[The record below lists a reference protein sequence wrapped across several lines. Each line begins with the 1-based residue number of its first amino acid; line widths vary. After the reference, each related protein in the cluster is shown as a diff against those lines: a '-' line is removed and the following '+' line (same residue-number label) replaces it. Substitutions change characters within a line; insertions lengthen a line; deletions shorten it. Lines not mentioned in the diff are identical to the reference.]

1 MFEEIEWN
9 VVVIA
14 MIFWII
20 VNGIMWK
27 IPGGF
32 TLMQKIII
40 TILTLPLFYGA
51 VYLQANR

>member
-9 VVVIA
+9 VVAIT

-20 VNGIMWK
+20 VNGFMWK

-32 TLMQKIII
+32 GTVQKIII
-40 TILTLPLFYGA
+40 TVLTLPLFYAA
-51 VYLQANR
+51 VAFQANR